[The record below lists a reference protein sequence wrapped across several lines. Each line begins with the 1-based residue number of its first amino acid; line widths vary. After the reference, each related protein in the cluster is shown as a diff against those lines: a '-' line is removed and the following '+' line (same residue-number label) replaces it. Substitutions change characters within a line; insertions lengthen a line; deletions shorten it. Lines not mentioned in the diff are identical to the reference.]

1 MGGSSAAL
9 DTQEALEEQS
19 VVWSVRIRHVRQAME
34 LRSMAEAQRLLSSL
48 QERALRQAKR
58 TPPPVRAL
66 GVVSHDRFAGGG
78 EYYGGGGGAWA
89 EGAEELNQEVLEHTW
104 MLERGGRLGEALHAM
119 EDDPRRRFVLGRE
132 AYEQDV
138 QRRCA
143 ALQSP

>member
-1 MGGSSAAL
+1 MGGSAAAL
-9 DTQEALEEQS
+9 DAQEALEEKS
-19 VVWSVRIRHVRQAME
+19 TVWSVRIRHVRQAME

-66 GVVSHDRFAGGG
+66 GVVSYDRFAGGG
-78 EYYGGGGGAWA
+78 EYYGGGGGGAW
-89 EGAEELNQEVLEHTW
+89 GEELNQEVLEHTW
-104 MLERGGRLGEALHAM
+104 MLERAGRLGEALHAM

-143 ALQSP
+143 ALQTSP